1 MTTFFVTDER
11 MLKHCCEWDF
21 HHIERP
27 QRLNQILCKLK
38 SSGILN
44 ECKLLNSRVATKD
57 ELLMVHDEEY
67 VQKIKNTAT
76 LTLKEQE
83 DFSSGFEDIYV
94 NESTYEAACLSAGC
108 ALELTSEV
116 WKSGKGS
123 NGFAAIRP
131 PGHHSSRDQACG
143 FCIFNNVVLCAKQ
156 TIAEGAS
163 RVLIIDWD
171 IHAGQG
177 TQYAIADD
185 PKIRLISIHRYEN
198 GKFWPQLEESA
209 TKNKYKNTLNVTLN
223 ELGYGDFDYA
233 TIYNSIV
240 LPVIAEWN
248 PDIILV
254 SCGFDAAIGD
264 CEGQMTVSPYGFAW
278 MTGLIAN
285 QEIPLVLLLEGG
297 YFVEGIGANAHAV
310 LRSLVDRKPPHL
322 HSFDYQISE
331 CLFKSIAR
339 ALFVME
345 KNWNIRLIDSIN
357 SIREAKNLPKL
368 MEDMTS
374 EYDSVRE
381 FSLPYPT
388 RDVYSP
394 QLESVNKCFEKRL
407 YELMDEREK
416 RKHRY
421 FKLFLINEQVP
432 LNLLLVS
439 ETTFFTYRA
448 YSNSSSVLLPLSL
461 KFQLNTNFGSFKLSD
476 YKDYFETLNHGGSCL
491 SNKLIKEI
499 SLVPQIHELF

>member
-1 MTTFFVTDER
+1 MTNTLFVTDDR
-11 MLKHCCEWDF
+11 MLKHRCEWDS

-38 SSGILN
+38 VIALQQ
-44 ECKLLNSRVATKD
+44 KD

-67 VQKIKNTAT
+67 VQKMKNTSA
-76 LTLKEQE
+76 LTMEELE

-94 NESTYEAACLSAGC
+94 NESTYEAATLSAGC

-116 WKSGKGS
+116 WKSGKGA

-131 PGHHSSRDQACG
+131 PGHHSSQDQACG

-156 TIAEGAS
+156 AIADGAS

-185 PKIRLISIHRYEN
+185 PRIRLISIHRYEN

-209 TKNKYKNTLNVTLN
+209 TKNKYENTLNVTLN

-233 TIYNSIV
+233 AIYNSII

-278 MTGLIAN
+278 MTGLVAN

-297 YFVEGIGANAHAV
+297 YFVEGIGENALTV
-310 LRSLVDRKPPHL
+310 LRSLKSPHL
-322 HSFDYQISE
+322 HSSDHRVSE
-331 CLFKSIAR
+331 HLLKSIAR

-345 KNWNIRLIDSIN
+345 KNWNIRLIDTIN
-357 SIREAKNLPKL
+357 SIRDAKNLLKL
-368 MEDMTS
+368 TEDMTS

-388 RDVYSP
+388 RNVYPP
-394 QLESVNKCFEKRL
+394 QLESVNKYFEKQL
-407 YELMDEREK
+407 YELMEERKQNKGQELQIVLNK
-416 RKHRY
+416 QTTTIE
-421 FKLFLINEQVP
+421 FTINERNYVLHLQSQFE
-432 LNLLLVS
+432 LV
-439 ETTFFTYRA
+439 FCF
-448 YSNSSSVLLPLSL
+448 NFILLPLSL
-461 KFQLNTNFGSFKLSD
+461 KFQLKTNVDTFKLSD
-476 YKDYFETLNHGGSCL
+476 YQDHFETLKHGDCSL
-491 SNKLIKEI
+491 SEKLIEEI
-499 SLVPQIHELF
+499 SLMPQIDGLF